1 VGQGFDTVFAR
12 GLTTRQLAEALGI
25 TSVSKQGSQYVWKE
39 FRSVVKKWMD
49 KGFDYAEAQRRA
61 EKEVLAKVEENEK
74 KKKKKGFN
82 QK

>member
-1 VGQGFDTVFAR
+1 
-12 GLTTRQLAEALGI
+12 
-25 TSVSKQGSQYVWKE
+25 
-39 FRSVVKKWMD
+39 MD